1 MKSIRGVASTVGL
14 AIFMMAGY
22 VQAASLQD
30 SLSSAMG
37 QLGQNSSSSASQS
50 GLAGLLNGGNQ
61 TLSAGNMNNAAGIL
75 QYCVEQKLVS
85 ATNTE
90 NVKNQLLDKLGL
102 SSQQEKQQ
110 QTDYTQGL
118 AGLLN
123 TSDGKQLNLNS
134 IGNTPLAEKVKTKAC
149 DVVLKQGANFIS

>member
-1 MKSIRGVASTVGL
+1 MKSVRNAVGVVGL
-14 AIFMMAGY
+14 VTFIVSGY

-30 SLSSAMG
+30 SLSNAVG
-37 QLGQNSSSSASQS
+37 QFSQNNSSSEALS
-50 GLAGLLNGGNQ
+50 GLSGLLTNGNQ
-61 TLSAGNMNNAAGIL
+61 ALSAGNMNNAAGIL
-75 QYCVEQKLVS
+75 QYCLKQKLVS

-90 NVKNQLLDKLGL
+90 NIKNQLLDKLGL
-102 SSQQEKQQ
+102 SSQDEKK

-123 TSDGKQLNLNS
+123 TRDGKQLNLNN

-149 DVVLKQGANFIS
+149 DLVLKQGIKFIS

>member
-1 MKSIRGVASTVGL
+1 MKSIRGVASSVGL

-30 SLSSAMG
+30 SLSSAIG
-37 QLGQNSSSSASQS
+37 QLGQNSSSSGSQS

-90 NVKNQLLDKLGL
+90 NVKTQLLDKLGL
-102 SSQQEKQQ
+102 ASQQEKQQ

>member
-1 MKSIRGVASTVGL
+1 
-14 AIFMMAGY
+14 MMAGY

-30 SLSSAMG
+30 SLSSAIG
-37 QLGQNSSSSASQS
+37 QLGQNNSSSASQS

-90 NVKNQLLDKLGL
+90 NVKTQLLDKLGL

>member
-1 MKSIRGVASTVGL
+1 MKSIMSAGGL
-14 AIFMMAGY
+14 AIFMLAGY

-30 SLSSAMG
+30 SLSSAVG
-37 QLGQNSSSSASQS
+37 QLGQNSSSTGGLS
-50 GLAGLLNGGNQ
+50 GLTGLLNGGNQ

-75 QYCVEQKLVS
+75 QYCVKQKLVS

-90 NVKNQLLDKLGL
+90 NIKNQLLDKLGL
-102 SSQQEKQQ
+102 TSQQETQQ

-123 TSDGKQLNLNS
+123 TSDGKLLNLNN

-149 DVVLKQGANFIS
+149 DLVLKQSVNFIS

>member
-1 MKSIRGVASTVGL
+1 MKSIRSVVSTFGL
-14 AIFMMAGY
+14 AAFMVTGY
-22 VQAASLQD
+22 VQASSLQD
-30 SLSSAMG
+30 SLSSAVG
-37 QLGQNSSSSASQS
+37 QLGQNNASSGGLS

-75 QYCVEQKLVS
+75 QYCLKQKLVS

-90 NVKNQLLDKLGL
+90 NIKNQLLDKLGL

-118 AGLLN
+118 AGFLN
-123 TSDGKQLNLNS
+123 TRDGKQLNLNN

-149 DVVLKQGANFIS
+149 DLVLKQGVKFLS

>member
-1 MKSIRGVASTVGL
+1 MKSIRGVASSVGL

-30 SLSSAMG
+30 SLSSAIG
-37 QLGQNSSSSASQS
+37 QLGQNSSSSGSQS

-102 SSQQEKQQ
+102 ASQQEKQQ

>member
-1 MKSIRGVASTVGL
+1 MKSVRNAVGVVGL
-14 AIFMMAGY
+14 AIFIVSGY

-30 SLSSAMG
+30 SLSNAVG
-37 QLGQNSSSSASQS
+37 QFSQNNSSSEALS
-50 GLAGLLNGGNQ
+50 GLSGLLTNGNQ
-61 TLSAGNMNNAAGIL
+61 ALSAGNMNNAAGIL
-75 QYCVEQKLVS
+75 QYCLKRKLVS

-90 NVKNQLLDKLGL
+90 NIKNQLLDKLGL
-102 SSQQEKQQ
+102 SSQDEKK

-123 TSDGKQLNLNS
+123 TRDGKQLNLNN

-149 DVVLKQGANFIS
+149 DLVLKQGIKFIS